1 MKGPTS
7 EFEPELRQVEQRE
20 GDQGVSCITEEEEE
34 DTAAFL
40 MIEKQVKKQSMIP
53 ADQYLV
59 NFLHRYS

>member
-34 DTAAFL
+34 DTISFL
-40 MIEKQVKKQSMIP
+40 MIENQITLKLENKR
-53 ADQYLV
+53 L
-59 NFLHRYS
+59 